1 LKPSPHL
8 PAPGEAKRGIDGY
21 LTYLLRQASA
31 AVRLAMERELADVAV
46 TAPQFSALTMLLAYG
61 ELSNAELARLT
72 LQTPQTVNVI
82 IANLER
88 RGMVVKRPDAS
99 NGRILRLVIT
109 ADGKRLAEKCKVRAD
124 RIESLVQAKVKP
136 ATERAVREW
145 LAALARDLP
154 TGD

>member
-1 LKPSPHL
+1 LTITPRL
-8 PAPGEAKRGIDGY
+8 PAPGEAKRGSDGY

-31 AVRLAMERELADVAV
+31 AVRLAMERELADLAV
-46 TAPQFSALTMLLAYG
+46 TPPQFSALTMLMAYG

-82 IANLER
+82 IGNLER
-88 RGMVVKRPDAS
+88 RGMVVKRPDDS

-124 RIESLVQAKVKP
+124 RIEVLLQNQLKP
-136 ATERAVREW
+136 TTERAVRDW

-154 TGD
+154 HHD

>member
-1 LKPSPHL
+1 MTITPRLPS
-8 PAPGEAKRGIDGY
+8 PGEAKRGIDGY

-31 AVRLAMERELADVAV
+31 AVRLAMERELADLEV
-46 TAPQFSALTMLLAYG
+46 TPPQFSALTMLMAYG

-72 LQTPQTVNVI
+72 LQTPQTANVI
-82 IANLER
+82 IGNLER
-88 RGMVVKRPDAS
+88 RGMVMKRPDDS

-124 RIESLVQAKVKP
+124 RIETRVQTRLKP
-136 ATERAVREW
+136 TTERAVREW

-154 TGD
+154 TDD